1 MVRKVKAPDNQS
13 ELIDAFRVF
22 DQDNNGFVNVQHIQ
36 HVLTNYGEKL
46 NSSEI
51 DALIKTADTNGVG
64 QINYVGQFQLQKKYM
79 YKKKQICHF
88 HKVSSVLL
96 FVRMQEYHIK
106 LQTSVNREILY
117 TSH

>member
-1 MVRKVKAPDNQS
+1 MVRKMKAPDNQS

-51 DALIKTADTNGVG
+51 DALIKAADTNGVG
-64 QINYVGQFQLQKKYM
+64 QINYVGQFQQQKIHV
-79 YKKKQICHF
+79 KKSKSIIFIKPRALFC
-88 HKVSSVLL
+88 LL
-96 FVRMQEYHIK
+96 GC
-106 LQTSVNREILY
+106 TCILY
-117 TSH
+117 